1 MKYCAVICE
10 YNPFHSGHAYQLDR
24 AVKETAADGII
35 ALMSGN
41 FVQRAEPAVTDE
53 FLRAGC
59 ALRNGADMVIELPVT
74 VSTAAGRDF
83 ARGGVAIAASL
94 PDVEFLVMGC
104 EDEEHIRALADIQYE
119 ESELFKSVLAA
130 ALGAGA
136 SYPTAYTTATV
147 EEAAKRGIDR
157 IQASET
163 LKKPNNL
170 LCIEYI
176 KALKAAGSHIT
187 PVLIKRKGGGYNDK
201 TLGEG
206 FASASAIRAA
216 FASNPEAARE
226 KLPPNTADDVIRAVT
241 ANPVRT
247 DVYEALVIDAVRRA
261 DISSLAR
268 LRSVNEGIEYKLK
281 EAAERAVTL
290 GGLYDAVKSKRYTM
304 SRIRRIA
311 LECLLDIEKDDRPSP
326 CRVLGVRDD
335 FRYYL
340 SRLGSDFYVS
350 PSDAAG
356 TEKEKRAS
364 SLYSLISGREGN
376 AFYSTRLVTV

>member
-1 MKYCAVICE
+1 M
-10 YNPFHSGHAYQLDR
+10 
-24 AVKETAADGII
+24 
-35 ALMSGN
+35 
-41 FVQRAEPAVTDE
+41 
-53 FLRAGC
+53 
-59 ALRNGADMVIELPVT
+59 
-74 VSTAAGRDF
+74 
-83 ARGGVAIAASL
+83 
-94 PDVEFLVMGC
+94 
-104 EDEEHIRALADIQYE
+104 
-119 ESELFKSVLAA
+119 
-130 ALGAGA
+130 
-136 SYPTAYTTATV
+136 
-147 EEAAKRGIDR
+147 
-157 IQASET
+157 
-163 LKKPNNL
+163 
-170 LCIEYI
+170 
-176 KALKAAGSHIT
+176 
-187 PVLIKRKGGGYNDK
+187 
-201 TLGEG
+201 
-206 FASASAIRAA
+206 
-216 FASNPEAARE
+216 
-226 KLPPNTADDVIRAVT
+226 
-241 ANPVRT
+241 RT